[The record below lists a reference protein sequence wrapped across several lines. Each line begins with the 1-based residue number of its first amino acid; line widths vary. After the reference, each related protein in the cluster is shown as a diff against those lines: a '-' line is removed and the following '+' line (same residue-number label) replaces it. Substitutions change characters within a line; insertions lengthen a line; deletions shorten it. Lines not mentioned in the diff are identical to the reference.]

1 SPMLPGMGE
10 GFRPPEHR
18 FAGAERHVPHTSKN
32 RHPTPSR
39 RMSFVDAEL
48 GFTPDY
54 GGLRPPFCGLAA
66 PFQNT

>member
-1 SPMLPGMGE
+1 VRDFLSSLFSRRFGSTGMG
-10 GFRPPEHR
+10 PER
-18 FAGAERHVPHTSKN
+18 AQKN
-32 RHPTPSR
+32 LPTPSR